1 MLINTILGI
10 FAALI
15 IMADVAGLPAQL
27 ASPPAPAV
35 AAYVHNVSDA
45 AQRPSS
51 GCFMTAQGGPSA
63 GCVIRAP
70 STAQDAPQTAQGV
83 IMPPSSGDAG
93 LAALRPSSGPGRSI
107 RPELCAFNVCEWDA
121 CTGDPFD
128 QACAPCSEDD
138 ALIFADP
145 DIDPTGAATG
155 RMVCVNLG
163 DLLGQGIRGAV
174 AFCASQGGMLI
185 GWDDYSSRPLCARM
199 LSPNP

>member
-1 MLINTILGI
+1 MIINTLLSI

-15 IMADVAGLPAQL
+15 IAADVAALPAQL
-27 ASPPAPAV
+27 ASPASSAP
-35 AAYVHNVSDA
+35 YVRNVSDA

-51 GCFMTAQGGPSA
+51 GGCFMTAQGGPSA

-70 STAQDAPQTAQGV
+70 SAAQDAPQTAQGA

-93 LAALRPSSGPGRSI
+93 LAALRPSSGPARNVT
-107 RPELCAFNVCEWDA
+107 PELCAFNVCEWGA

-138 ALIFADP
+138 ALIYADP
-145 DIDPTGAATG
+145 DIDPTGAALG

-174 AFCASQGGMLI
+174 AFCAAQGGMLI
-185 GWDDYSSRPLCARM
+185 GWDDYESRPLCARF